1 MASTSGLPPLDPLFK
16 SNAKRTYSVFSS
28 YPDAGLREEE
38 KSARLRLSVKIND
51 EYKHYKQLPS
61 ALLAQQGPVG
71 PARPTEMRKAITAGP
86 SSSET
91 TRMIASIDTTPEQRV
106 STFSNPSKLSQ
117 ALMLHKT
124 TRTVKPTYHAPWKLV
139 RVISGHL
146 GWVRSVAVEPGNK
159 WFATGAGDRVIK
171 IWNLASGELRLSLT
185 GHISTVRG
193 LAVSPRHPYL
203 FSCGEDKMVKCWDL
217 EANKVIRHYHGHLSG
232 VYALSLHP
240 TLDVLVTCGRDASA
254 RVWDMRTKAQIHV
267 LSGHT
272 GTIADV
278 KCQDSDPQVITG
290 SMDSTVRLWDLAAG
304 KTMVTLTHH
313 KKAVR
318 AIAIHPTEYSFATG
332 SAGGNNIK
340 KWKCPEG
347 AFVFNFGGHNAIIN
361 SLSVNSEGVFFS
373 GSDNGSMTFWD
384 YATGTPFQNMEDIP
398 QPGSLEAE
406 AGIFCSTFDMTGT
419 RLITGSADKTIKVYA
434 EQAS

>member
-1 MASTSGLPPLDPLFK
+1 MTTEALPALEPLFRR
-16 SNAKRTYSVFSS
+16 NAKRTHAIFSS
-28 YPDAGLREEE
+28 CPDDSITDEER
-38 KSARLRLSVKIND
+38 SVRLKLSVKIRD
-51 EYKHYKQLPS
+51 EYRDFKELPT
-61 ALLAQQGPVG
+61 ALLSQQGPVG
-71 PARPTEMRKAITAGP
+71 PSRPKENQKMITAGP
-86 SSSET
+86 ADADTS
-91 TRMIASIDTTPEQRV
+91 RMIAKIDNAPPPRQ
-106 STFSNPSKLSQ
+106 STFTSATKLSQ
-117 ALMLHKT
+117 ALTLHKT
-124 TRTVKPTYHAPWKLV
+124 TRTVKPTYHPPWKLV

-159 WFATGAGDRVIK
+159 WFATGAGDRVVK
-171 IWNLASGELRLSLT
+171 IWDLASGELKLSLT

-240 TLDVLVTCGRDASA
+240 TLDVLVTSGRDASA

-272 GTIADV
+272 ATVADV
-278 KCQDSDPQVITG
+278 KCQESDPQVITG

-313 KKAVR
+313 KKSVR
-318 AIAIHPTEYSFATG
+318 SLAIHPTEYSFASG

-347 AFVFNFGGHNAIIN
+347 SFVFNFSGHNAIIN
-361 SLSVNSEGVFFS
+361 TLSVNAEGVFFS
-373 GSDNGSMTFWD
+373 GGDNGTLTFWD
-384 YATGTPFQNMEDIP
+384 YNTGTPFQNMEDIP

-406 AGIFCSTFDMTGT
+406 AGVFCSTFDVTGT
-419 RLITGSADKTIKVYA
+419 RLITGGADKTIKVYA
-434 EQAS
+434 EQSS